1 MVRYFLGSFKR
12 FGPFLIEL
20 GFKLVDVFL
29 CCSVFVKF
37 RHIKV
42 ELFFKII
49 TAMSSKFHKSL

>member
-1 MVRYFLGSFKR
+1 MVRYFLGSLKR

-29 CCSVFVKF
+29 YCSVFVKF

-49 TAMSSKFHKSL
+49 TAMSYKLHKSL